1 MKEGSIVTYA
11 EKNILFIFECESV
24 RTVSI
29 SGISEM
35 YVYAIPGSVV
45 ALYEGRGEAVR
56 DADIRYPYY
65 ACRLA
70 SPAEKRAYE
79 KAEVV

>member
-1 MKEGSIVTYA
+1 MMKEGDVVVYA
-11 EKNILFIFECESV
+11 EKGILFIFECESI

-29 SGISEM
+29 NGVSEM
-35 YVYAIPGSVV
+35 YVFAVPGSVF
-45 ALYEGRGEAVR
+45 ALRNGETVR
-56 DADIRYPYY
+56 DADVRYPYY

-70 SPAEKRAYE
+70 FPAEKRAYE